1 MPIQQVAS
9 FRTSDNKVFDT
20 MAEAEAHELTTAL
33 DGEMGA
39 IGEKHE
45 IADRTMANL
54 KRWVPVFIA
63 ELGYIKAPTQ
73 ITFSDPDVMTPEESE
88 ELAAVQ
94 AVADEMD
101 IVAPH

>member
-9 FRTSDNKVFDT
+9 FRTSDNKTFDS
-20 MAEAEAHELTTAL
+20 MAEAEAHELTTSL

-63 ELGYIKAPTQ
+63 ELGYVKAPEQ
-73 ITFSDPDVMTPEESE
+73 VTFSDPDVMTDAEIT
-88 ELAAVQ
+88 ELETVQ
-94 AVADEMD
+94 SVADEMGLA
-101 IVAPH
+101 APH